1 MWHALHWQFE
11 LNDKW
16 SERMVR
22 PAASPLAVLLVDD
35 DELIQRAGLAL
46 LGALGHRVTLAM
58 NGQQAIELLEDQ
70 SFDAV
75 LLDLTMPVMSGKEAF
90 TEIHRRWPNLP
101 VAICTGYF
109 VDIKQWVAPG
119 DDRPP
124 HVLQKP
130 YSVAELAAFLDVAAS
145 NPWPVSIANR
155 LKIE

>member
-1 MWHALHWQFE
+1 
-11 LNDKW
+11 
-16 SERMVR
+16 
-22 PAASPLAVLLVDD
+22 
-35 DELIQRAGLAL
+35 
-46 LGALGHRVTLAM
+46 
-58 NGQQAIELLEDQ
+58 
-70 SFDAV
+70 
-75 LLDLTMPVMSGKEAF
+75 MPVMSGKEAF

-145 NPWPVSIANR
+145 NPCSRARRDYLSPYPVTVGPVRREHDWQLPIC
-155 LKIE
+155 